1 MVLGRSSSRDRPHT
15 LLACQDGSPQPQAT
29 APRLRSGSWP
39 SLQHTPGRTGQRS
52 GWPAWVRAPAVHGS
66 SPCGVERGAGM
77 GVSRL
82 PCPPSV
88 LHWGQAWP
96 GCWALC
102 RQPQAR
108 QHMPSTLTAQGSAW
122 ARRRGG
128 CTVYTGRHGRLGWPG
143 SPGQTAGRPRAAAGS
158 PSALQGPRAVR
169 VRGAGTGPPSSA
181 PPMPQH
187 TLQEAGHVLQLRD
200 AVFPV
205 AAEPLQQLEG
215 FQMLP
220 AGVGSVEAPEGG
232 VHLLPAGEGL
242 RACPQV
248 ATPAPHPDLC
258 ACSRR
263 PPGPRE
269 SLFTPSGRSCSRP
282 LPHPRG
288 FWGALPALHPQVLL
302 QPLSPGPHQVA
313 FSSAVYSTRGIGS
326 PLQRGSAVSQSPWGE
341 WG

>member
-1 MVLGRSSSRDRPHT
+1 M
-15 LLACQDGSPQPQAT
+15 
-29 APRLRSGSWP
+29 
-39 SLQHTPGRTGQRS
+39 
-52 GWPAWVRAPAVHGS
+52 
-66 SPCGVERGAGM
+66 GA
-77 GVSRL
+77 SRL
-82 PCPPSV
+82 PRPPSV

-102 RQPQAR
+102 LQPQAG
-108 QHMPSTLTAQGSAW
+108 QHVPPTLTAQGSAW

-143 SPGQTAGRPRAAAGS
+143 SPGRTAGRPRAAAGS

-169 VRGAGTGPPSSA
+169 ARGAGTGPPSSA
-181 PPMPQH
+181 PPAPQH

-242 RACPQV
+242 RAPSGH
-248 ATPAPHPDLC
+248 TR
-258 ACSRR
+258 S
-263 PPGPRE
+263 PPGP
-269 SLFTPSGRSCSRP
+269 LCLLQTTPRASGAP
-282 LPHPRG
+282 
-288 FWGALPALHPQVLL
+288 LHPVWSVLFEATGILGGPPCTAPQGPSPASVSRASPGGVLL
-302 QPLSPGPHQVA
+302 GCVLHSGNRVAAAEGVSSQPE
-313 FSSAVYSTRGIGS
+313 
-326 PLQRGSAVSQSPWGE
+326 PLG
-341 WG
+341 